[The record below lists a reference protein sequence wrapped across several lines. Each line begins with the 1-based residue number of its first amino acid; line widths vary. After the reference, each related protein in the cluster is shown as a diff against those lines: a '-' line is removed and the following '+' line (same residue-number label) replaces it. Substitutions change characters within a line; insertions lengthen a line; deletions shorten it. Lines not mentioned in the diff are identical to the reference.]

1 MLFDLKKYIYFLPYG
16 VFLVKSQHSKI
27 SLQDDLD
34 EKKILQ
40 THIKSED
47 VTICK

>member
-1 MLFDLKKYIYFLPYG
+1 MYLFSYG
-16 VFLVKSQHSKI
+16 VFLVKIQHYKI